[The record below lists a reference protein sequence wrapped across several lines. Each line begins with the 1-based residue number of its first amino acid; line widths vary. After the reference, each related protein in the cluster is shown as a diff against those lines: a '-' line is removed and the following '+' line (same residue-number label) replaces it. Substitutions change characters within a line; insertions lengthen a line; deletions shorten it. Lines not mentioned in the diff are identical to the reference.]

1 VGALDRLPWI
11 RPTSAC
17 AEHHNPLG
25 RTFRLIIYEVIDLG
39 HRPIKSYHR
48 EAMVRSVQNQVLAHD
63 GQTDEAEIT
72 TGIRSRMSADID
84 AGKTGATVSPLIYQY
99 RPSKLE

>member
-17 AEHHNPLG
+17 PKHRKFWG
-25 RTFRLIIYEVIDLG
+25 QTFRLIVQEVIDLG
-39 HRPIKSYHR
+39 HRPIEGYYR
-48 EAMVRSVQNQVLAHD
+48 EAMVRSVQNQILAHD
-63 GQTDEAEIT
+63 GQTNEAKVT
-72 TGIRSRMSADID
+72 TGICPRMSADMD

-99 RPSKLE
+99 RPSKME